1 MDKKQ
6 MRHSESELKQLTK
19 KYFEA
24 TLSPEEEQRLL
35 SFAKEFAGNGGSS
48 PFITDAVLQADL
60 RLIADMSSLGEEMI
74 RHMAD
79 SAPEALE
86 LRLENHISNLAEASR
101 RHKTLIPAWLKFSSA
116 AAVAVLAVTAGLH
129 VVEKE
134 AATPHHDTIFVA
146 KNTPETTPASVDE
159 KASAPLPVVNSRPVI
174 AQASTPKENSG
185 RSRKRQRPD
194 DRQTGGPAVIPES
207 VTQALAVININEAE
221 VEESASA
228 LAMVPT
234 ISEDVREV
242 MPTMIEAK
250 IETDRLLLQP
260 MTTLSQSFDNVY
272 ESVAIL
278 SEAFSGIASTFNA
291 VNTSLSTLSEPVNLS
306 M

>member
-101 RHKTLIPAWLKFSSA
+101 RHKPLIPA
-116 AAVAVLAVTAGLH
+116 G
-129 VVEKE
+129 
-134 AATPHHDTIFVA
+134 
-146 KNTPETTPASVDE
+146 
-159 KASAPLPVVNSRPVI
+159 
-174 AQASTPKENSG
+174 
-185 RSRKRQRPD
+185 
-194 DRQTGGPAVIPES
+194 
-207 VTQALAVININEAE
+207 
-221 VEESASA
+221 
-228 LAMVPT
+228 
-234 ISEDVREV
+234 
-242 MPTMIEAK
+242 
-250 IETDRLLLQP
+250 
-260 MTTLSQSFDNVY
+260 
-272 ESVAIL
+272 
-278 SEAFSGIASTFNA
+278 
-291 VNTSLSTLSEPVNLS
+291 
-306 M
+306 